1 MFDHTELKK
10 CNQIEFEKISKYSI
24 RLLVRSFTVF
34 YVKLNIFSIIFIT
47 RLAVVSVIVA
57 IDMKQNIPDE
67 SFYPR
72 LLTG

>member
-47 RLAVVSVIVA
+47 RLAVVIDIVA
-57 IDMKQNIPDE
+57 IDMKQNIKNLE
-67 SFYPR
+67 
-72 LLTG
+72 LKNII

>member
-1 MFDHTELKK
+1 MFDQTELKK

-47 RLAVVSVIVA
+47 RLAVVIDIVA
-57 IDMKQNIPDE
+57 IDMKQNIKNLE
-67 SFYPR
+67 
-72 LLTG
+72 LKNII